1 MSAGAETAETLTPGE
16 QARRAHSVGSAVRDG
31 VLVWFALLG
40 SIGAWTIHLMF
51 LTSFVRFTCTSGD
64 HVWAMHLA
72 TLVTLAMCAVAMLL
86 SWRLVRA
93 GGDDASERGWLPFLG
108 RLGLLVGAI
117 NVALIAVEGLYVFV
131 LASRRCG

>member
-1 MSAGAETAETLTPGE
+1 MSPAAEVLTAG
-16 QARRAHSVGSAVRDG
+16 QRARRAHSIGSAVREA
-31 VLVWFALLG
+31 VLVWYALLG
-40 SIGAWTIHLMF
+40 GVGAWTIHLMF
-51 LTSFVRFTCTSGD
+51 LTSFVRYTCTSGG
-64 HVWAMHLA
+64 HVWAMHAA
-72 TLVTLAMCAVAMLL
+72 TAVTLIMTFVAMLL

-93 GGDDASERGWLPFLG
+93 GDGEDTERGWLPFLG